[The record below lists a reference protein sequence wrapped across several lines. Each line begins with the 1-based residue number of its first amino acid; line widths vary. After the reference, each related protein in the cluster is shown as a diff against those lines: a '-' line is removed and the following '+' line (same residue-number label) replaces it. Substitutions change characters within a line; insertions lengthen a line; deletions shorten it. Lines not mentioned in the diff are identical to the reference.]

1 MKKVI
6 VISVVA
12 LAMSAASG
20 AFAWDMWIQNY
31 NAWLDH
37 EGNGIHIGLIQFIVD
52 GDGDGVDDPMY
63 WVMAQA
69 DPLQALDDWLAA
81 GCPAVGDDYIY
92 AASWNPLHCEDYG
105 DPAYDGYFGN
115 QTAAGSGLLDP
126 AAQVYLRVFE
136 DPIPNVYTYYGT
148 VGDDA
153 GNETWT
159 FQENNVGSNF
169 VDYLFETYVLQTDTR
184 MIVPE
189 PMILCG
195 GVALLLGFIRRK
207 KK

>member
-31 NAWLDH
+31 NAWLNH
-37 EGNGIHIGLIQFIVD
+37 EGKGIHIGLIQFIVD
-52 GDGDGVDDPMY
+52 GDGDGVDDPLD
-63 WVMAQA
+63 WIFAQA
-69 DPLQALDDWLAA
+69 DPNQALDDWLAA
-81 GCPAVGDDYIY
+81 GCPAVDDDYVY
-92 AASWNPLHCEDYG
+92 VASWNPLHCEDYG

-115 QTAAGSGLLDP
+115 SSAAGSGLLGS
-126 AAQVYLRVFE
+126 QVYLRVFE
-136 DPIPNVYTYYGT
+136 TPAPAKGEYYGT

-159 FQENNVGSNF
+159 FQENAPGSNF
-169 VDYLFETYVLQTDTR
+169 VDYLFETYVLQTDR
-184 MIVPE
+184 WIPIPE
-189 PMILCG
+189 PSMVLAAG
-195 GVALLLGFIRRK
+195 AALVLGYIRKRK
-207 KK
+207 